1 MADTKT
7 TTTPVMS
14 LIATK
19 SSRIKDLT
27 IKNGQLIFIQD
38 LKRIAFD
45 FNNTRV
51 FYNQITELSTE
62 GERIAISDP
71 LPGYYFVIDT
81 AVLWWYE
88 DGWVQITDRP
98 SSEAIF
104 IGVELPEL
112 GQAKESVLYVNKT
125 AENISVYDS
134 VSNSYLI
141 VSDRTKEVTDDDI
154 NSLFN

>member
-1 MADTKT
+1 MADTKIAN
-7 TTTPVMS
+7 PVMS
-14 LIATK
+14 LVATK
-19 SSRIKDLT
+19 SSRIRELP
-27 IKNGQLIFIQD
+27 IKSGQLIFIQD
-38 LKRIAFD
+38 LSRIAFD
-45 FNNTRV
+45 FNNARV
-51 FYNQITELSTE
+51 FYNQIAELSTE
-62 GERIAISDP
+62 GERIALIDP

-81 AVLWWYE
+81 AVLWRYQ

-134 VSNSYLI
+134 ASNDYL
-141 VSDRTKEVTDDDI
+141 VVADRTKEVTDEDI

>member
-19 SSRIKDLT
+19 SSRVKDLT
-27 IKNGQLIFIQD
+27 IKNGQLIFVQD
-38 LKRIAFD
+38 AQRIAFD
-45 FNNTRV
+45 FNNNRV

-62 GERIAISDP
+62 GERIALIDP
-71 LPGYYFVIDT
+71 LPGYYFIIDT
-81 AVLWWYE
+81 AVLWRYQ
-88 DGWVQITDRP
+88 DGWIQITDRP

-112 GQAKESVLYVNKT
+112 GQAKESVLYINKT

-134 VSNSYLI
+134 ASNDYL
-141 VSDRTKEVTDDDI
+141 VVADRTKEVTDEDI

>member
-7 TTTPVMS
+7 ANPVMS

-19 SSRIKDLT
+19 SSRIRELP
-27 IKNGQLIFIQD
+27 IKSGQLIFIQD
-38 LKRIAFD
+38 LSRIAFD
-45 FNNTRV
+45 FNNARV
-51 FYNQITELSTE
+51 FYNQIAELSTE
-62 GERIAISDP
+62 GERIALIDP

-81 AVLWWYE
+81 AVLWWYQ

-98 SSEAIF
+98 SNEAIF

-134 VSNSYLI
+134 ASNDYL
-141 VSDRTKEVTDDDI
+141 VVADRTKEVTSEDI